1 MKKKNKTAAKI
12 AAQKNENENV
22 AFTSNKY
29 ANRAIYYI
37 VHQVDLTEESSEAL
51 HDSLDE
57 LGEIF
62 YDYYEGMMDVD
73 DSLGAEMKS
82 VLETFHKFYD
92 CFEDSYDVFGADE
105 DGVLHQILGEF
116 ILTEWYGKIYKEVE
130 AEMSNTKN
138 D

>member
-1 MKKKNKTAAKI
+1 MKKKITTAAKI
-12 AAQKNENENV
+12 AAKEKEIENV
-22 AFTSNKY
+22 AFIGNKF

-37 VHQVDLTEESSEAL
+37 VHQVELTEESSEAL

-62 YDYYEGMMDVD
+62 YDYYEGMMDMN
-73 DSLGAEMKS
+73 SLGSEMES

-92 CFEDSYDVFGADE
+92 YFEDSYDVFGAEE
-105 DGVLHQILGEF
+105 DGVLNQLLGEF

-130 AEMSNTKN
+130 AEMSNSKN
-138 D
+138 

>member
-1 MKKKNKTAAKI
+1 MKKQSKTAAKT
-12 AAQKNENENV
+12 AAQKNENV
-22 AFTSNKY
+22 AYTSNKF

-37 VHQVDLTEESSEAL
+37 VHQVELTEESSEAL

-62 YDYYEGMMDVD
+62 YDYYEGMMDMN
-73 DSLGAEMKS
+73 SLGSEMES

-92 CFEDSYDVFGADE
+92 YFEDSYDVFGAEE
-105 DGVLHQILGEF
+105 DGVLNQLLGEF

-130 AEMSNTKN
+130 AEMANTKN
-138 D
+138 